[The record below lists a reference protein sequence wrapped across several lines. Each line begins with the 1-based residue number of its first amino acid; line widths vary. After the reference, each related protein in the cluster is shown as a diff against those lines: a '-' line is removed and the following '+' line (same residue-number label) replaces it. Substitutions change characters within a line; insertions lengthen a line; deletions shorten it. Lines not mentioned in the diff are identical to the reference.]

1 MDIFEQVKKI
11 LCDQLDLE
19 EEQVNEDSEVIDDLG
34 ADSLDIVDLVMTL
47 EEEFDTE
54 IPDEDI
60 ENLKTV
66 GDIVKYIEDRVAEY
80 DSSAL
85 SPSFGPTKTVLCQNL
100 WHKAV
105 FFLWIRAKS
114 AQLRA
119 FLLNL
124 SQEGNIIKGI
134 SAACRPCV

>member
-19 EEQVNEDSEVIDDLG
+19 EEQVNEDSEVIDELG

-66 GDIVKYIEDRVAEY
+66 GDIVKYIEDRVAE
-80 DSSAL
+80 
-85 SPSFGPTKTVLCQNL
+85 
-100 WHKAV
+100 
-105 FFLWIRAKS
+105 
-114 AQLRA
+114 
-119 FLLNL
+119 
-124 SQEGNIIKGI
+124 
-134 SAACRPCV
+134 

>member
-19 EEQVNEDSEVIDDLG
+19 EEQVNEDSEVFDDLG

-66 GDIVKYIEDRVAEY
+66 GDIVKYIEDRVAE
-80 DSSAL
+80 
-85 SPSFGPTKTVLCQNL
+85 
-100 WHKAV
+100 
-105 FFLWIRAKS
+105 
-114 AQLRA
+114 
-119 FLLNL
+119 
-124 SQEGNIIKGI
+124 
-134 SAACRPCV
+134 

>member
-60 ENLKTV
+60 
-66 GDIVKYIEDRVAEY
+66 
-80 DSSAL
+80 
-85 SPSFGPTKTVLCQNL
+85 
-100 WHKAV
+100 
-105 FFLWIRAKS
+105 
-114 AQLRA
+114 
-119 FLLNL
+119 
-124 SQEGNIIKGI
+124 
-134 SAACRPCV
+134 

>member
-60 ENLKTV
+60 GNLKTV
-66 GDIVKYIEDRVAEY
+66 GDIVKYIEDRVAE
-80 DSSAL
+80 
-85 SPSFGPTKTVLCQNL
+85 
-100 WHKAV
+100 
-105 FFLWIRAKS
+105 
-114 AQLRA
+114 
-119 FLLNL
+119 
-124 SQEGNIIKGI
+124 
-134 SAACRPCV
+134 